1 MKILQFMFLAI
12 LGLSLNAQAQKRSDK
27 AVISTPTI
35 QCDMCKSKIE
45 KMLPRMT
52 DGITS
57 VKVNVKAKTTTVTW
71 LTDRTNLEEIKT
83 AIANIGYDA
92 GDVTAEETAYKRLPT
107 CCKKPEDRGEKR

>member
-1 MKILQFMFLAI
+1 MKVLQLMFLAI
-12 LGLSLNAQAQKRSDK
+12 MGLSLNAQAQKRSDK

-71 LTDRTNLEEIKT
+71 LTDRTNIEEIKT
-83 AIANIGYDA
+83 AISNIGYDA

-107 CCKKPEDRGEKR
+107 CCKKPEDRGNKR